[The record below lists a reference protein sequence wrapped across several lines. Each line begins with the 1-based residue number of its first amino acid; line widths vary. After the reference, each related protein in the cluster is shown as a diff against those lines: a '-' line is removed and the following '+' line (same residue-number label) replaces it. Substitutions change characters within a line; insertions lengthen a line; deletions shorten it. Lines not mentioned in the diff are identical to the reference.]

1 MRTHLKT
8 HCGEKSNKCNQ
19 CAFASE
25 RTSGDWCLAGAS
37 PNKCNQCEFASSD
50 CLIVWSDLLIVWLA
64 MLLSER
70 TSGDW
75 TEVSGWP
82 RRPAWLTATT
92 APFPSSRFSSGKIHL
107 QPKLGQAGP
116 GPPMRHSTFYFGKLC
131 QNVSFHLDH
140 LGLQERAYSFKPRP
154 WTLQHSALLNSASL
168 NYHVALKV
176 CTEPLFDL
184 HLHSPIPL
192 CHNSRFKLIQYSQ
205 AALGNS
211 HNR

>member
-1 MRTHLKT
+1 MAVRRGKFL
-8 HCGEKSNKCNQ
+8 Q
-19 CAFASE
+19 
-25 RTSGDWCLAGAS
+25 
-37 PNKCNQCEFASSD
+37 EFNWYK
-50 CLIVWSDLLIVWLA
+50 LGNVVVRKDLRWL
-64 MLLSER
+64 
-70 TSGDW
+70 
-75 TEVSGWP
+75 EVSGWP

-116 GPPMRHSTFYFGKLC
+116 GPPMRHSTFYFGKLR

-184 HLHSPIPL
+184 HSAQFHCVTTVDL
-192 CHNSRFKLIQYSQ
+192 N
-205 AALGNS
+205 
-211 HNR
+211 